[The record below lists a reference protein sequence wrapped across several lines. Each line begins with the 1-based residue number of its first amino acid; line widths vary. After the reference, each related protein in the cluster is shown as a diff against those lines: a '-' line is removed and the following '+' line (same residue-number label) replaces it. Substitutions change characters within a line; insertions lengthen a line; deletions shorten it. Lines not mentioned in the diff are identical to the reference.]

1 MVRAVN
7 DQRFS
12 PFTRVTG
19 CSAQFT
25 IAVMH
30 AVIHHTLFFRL
41 DQKRRRVIIAYARQ
55 HLLTGQNPLPHPVPG
70 RAADAQA
77 RFIGIKA
84 QVAAIT
90 LPAVG

>member
-1 MVRAVN
+1 MVSAVD

-12 PFTRVTG
+12 PFTGVTG
-19 CSAQFT
+19 GGAQFT
-25 IAVMH
+25 IAVVH

-41 DQKRRRVIIAYARQ
+41 DQQRWRVIIAHACQ
-55 HLLTGQNPLPHPVPG
+55 HLLTGQNTFPHPVPG

-77 RFIGIKA
+77 WFIGIKA

-90 LPAVG
+90 LPTVG

>member
-1 MVRAVN
+1 MERAVN
-7 DQRFS
+7 DQRFT

-55 HLLTGQNPLPHPVPG
+55 HLLTGQNPL
-70 RAADAQA
+70 RTQC
-77 RFIGIKA
+77 
-84 QVAAIT
+84 QVGPPTRKRGSSA
-90 LPAVG
+90 